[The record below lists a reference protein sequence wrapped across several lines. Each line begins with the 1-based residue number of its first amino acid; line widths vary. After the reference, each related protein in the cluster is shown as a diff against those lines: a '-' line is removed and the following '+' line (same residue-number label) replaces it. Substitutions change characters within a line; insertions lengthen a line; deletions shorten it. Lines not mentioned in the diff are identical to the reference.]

1 MRLPLADPAGA
12 LGITARRQITF
23 SSLFGVVAAP
33 FNLLA
38 RFGEPYQHRV
48 AAVPCLPCRG
58 EDAKV
63 TSRRSRPMKAA
74 TGDQFFGQLLFA
86 DYIETIHRL
95 PPTQPS
101 DDTNGV

>member
-74 TGDQFFGQLLFA
+74 TGDQFFGGSFA
-86 DYIETIHRL
+86 FSHGIIFRSL
-95 PPTQPS
+95 RPTTS
-101 DDTNGV
+101 TG

>member
-38 RFGEPYQHRV
+38 RASVSLTSTAWPQFRACHAAAKMPKLRV
-48 AAVPCLPCRG
+48 ADHVR
-58 EDAKV
+58 
-63 TSRRSRPMKAA
+63 
-74 TGDQFFGQLLFA
+74 
-86 DYIETIHRL
+86 
-95 PPTQPS
+95 
-101 DDTNGV
+101 